1 MTPSRPT
8 RHRPLLRAS
17 LAGMSLLALAACDA
31 GASTFVES
39 GPGTVL
45 SGLVK
50 RIVNVKEQK
59 ILNGE
64 KLLKEG

>member
-31 GASTFVES
+31 GGGFDADLRNF
-39 GPGTVL
+39 GR
-45 SGLVK
+45 SGLDTTAAASQATAARPELV
-50 RIVNVKEQK
+50 
-59 ILNGE
+59 GP
-64 KLLKEG
+64 